1 MRRAQKILLAGGV
14 ALIVAVNAFVLAG
27 VAWNRS
33 GVPDSALTLT
43 QRELNLPYAFGL
55 DGERG
60 GVDVAL
66 LWRAPMRN
74 DNDADSG
81 FDMRYGSGPDW
92 LDADKLRELGFDLK
106 DERDAYRASR
116 QVYVVLELAGASWQA
131 ALARAQRSLD
141 RALARG
147 SADKQDADALKSAQE
162 ALTYEQDKASRLFAV
177 DAGLDA
183 AALRQR
189 YPDLRSHAIVAAT
202 VTPSVTVIDQKTT
215 FGGHIG
221 EPSVARISVPH
232 ALRGAMEGVDRT
244 ALDSGRAAFEMDV
257 AWGRRFEPWIT
268 AVRPRRPAPAG

>member
-1 MRRAQKILLAGGV
+1 MRRAQKILLIGGV
-14 ALIVAVNAFVLAG
+14 ALIIAVNAFVLAG

-33 GVPDSALTLT
+33 GAPGSALTLT

-60 GVDVAL
+60 GIDVAL
-66 LWRAPMRN
+66 LWRAPMCD
-74 DNDADSG
+74 DNAEAAY
-81 FDMRYGSGPDW
+81 DMHYGRGPDW

-106 DERDAYRASR
+106 EGRDAYRAKR
-116 QVYVVLELAGASWQA
+116 EVYVVLELAGPSWQA
-131 ALARAQRSLD
+131 ALAQAQRRLD

-162 ALTYEQDKASRLFAV
+162 ALKYEQEKASRLFAV

-189 YPDLRSHAIVAAT
+189 HPDVRSHAIVAAT
-202 VTPSVTVIDQKTT
+202 VTPSVTVIKEKTV
-215 FGGHIG
+215 FSGHIG
-221 EPSVARISVPH
+221 EPSVGRISVPH
-232 ALRGAMEGVDRT
+232 ALRAAMDGVDRA
-244 ALDSGRAAFEMDV
+244 ALDSGRAVFDMDV

-268 AVRPRRPAPAG
+268 AVRPRPPAPAG

>member
-74 DNDADSG
+74 DNAEAAY
-81 FDMRYGSGPDW
+81 DMHYGRGPDW

-106 DERDAYRASR
+106 DGRDAYRASR
-116 QVYVVLELAGASWQA
+116 EVYVVLELAGASWQA
-131 ALARAQRSLD
+131 ALAQAQRRLD

-147 SADKQDADALKSAQE
+147 STDKQDADALKSAQE

-189 YPDLRSHAIVAAT
+189 YPEPRSHAIVAAT
-202 VTPSVTVIDQKTT
+202 VTPSVMVIEGKTR
-215 FGGHIG
+215 FSGHIG
-221 EPSVARISVPH
+221 ELSVARISVPH
-232 ALRGAMEGVDRT
+232 ALRGAMEGIDRT